1 MSNLKKSFQ
10 IKFFFNF
17 LHKNE
22 SLDTLG
28 VNTGIYFTGIYFH
41 IHISRYRYQ
50 CVSHSQKKKEYYDH
64 PSTPQKNLMVL
75 NDPLKHFIV
84 AKIFDSST
92 YYRQ

>member
-28 VNTGIYFTGIYFH
+28 VNTGIYFCLLVYTFIFISPVTGT
-41 IHISRYRYQ
+41 SVLATAKR
-50 CVSHSQKKKEYYDH
+50 KK
-64 PSTPQKNLMVL
+64 SIMTIPQLLRK
-75 NDPLKHFIV
+75 
-84 AKIFDSST
+84 T
-92 YYRQ
+92 